1 MKIFKIVFITSF
13 IVLPVSVNA
22 ALIER
27 LGGLAYYDTEL
38 DITWLANANAAAGSA
53 FDNGLSPN
61 DGQMTWASAMSWA
74 ASLTI
79 GGVSNWRVA
88 SMNLDED
95 PQVFNC
101 SGAGAE
107 SEADCKDN
115 EYDHLFSYTGI
126 TASSPG
132 PFTGIQSDKRYWS
145 SSERPA
151 NPVNDAKTF
160 SFVVGNPGDAS
171 KQFNELYAWAVHDG
185 DVGLV
190 PIPASV
196 WLFVSGLLGL
206 MGMAGRKKA

>member
-1 MKIFKIVFITSF
+1 MKIFKIILITSF
-13 IVLPVSVNA
+13 VVLPVSVNA

-53 FDNGLSPN
+53 FDNGLSPV
-61 DGQMTWASAMSWA
+61 DGRMTWASAMSWA

-95 PQVFNC
+95 SLVFNC
-101 SGAGAE
+101 SGAPAE

-126 TASSPG
+126 SASSPG
-132 PFTGIQSDKRYWS
+132 PFTGIQSDNRYWS
-145 SSERPA
+145 SSERPS
-151 NPVNDAKTF
+151 NPINDAKTF
-160 SFVVGNPGDAS
+160 SFVSGNPGDAA
-171 KQFNELYAWAVHDG
+171 KQLNEFYAWAVHDG
-185 DVGLV
+185 DISPV
-190 PIPASV
+190 PIPASI
-196 WLFVSGLLGL
+196 WLFVTGLLGL
-206 MGMAGRKKA
+206 IGVTRRKKA